1 MTSRSL
7 NFFSFIQSDLQRFLN
22 KKINYLHYGFI
33 FHPRFLPVL
42 FVRLARSLYLTPYLK
57 PLSYIFVW
65 LNVILFGIE
74 CSPKCEIGAG
84 LLLPHTHG
92 TVIGAFKLG
101 DNVTIFQG
109 VTLGAKA
116 LDYGFEKKLRPIL
129 GDRVV
134 VGAGAKVLGPILIGN
149 DVTIGANAVVLNSF
163 ANNTLVTG
171 IPAMSRAKK

>member
-1 MTSRSL
+1 MSSKSYH
-7 NFFSFIQSDLQRFLN
+7 FFLLIHADLERFLN
-22 KKINYLHYGFI
+22 KKINYLQYGFVL
-33 FHPRFLPVL
+33 HPRFVPVL
-42 FVRLARSLYLTPYLK
+42 FVRLARSFYIKSYLR

-109 VTLGAKA
+109 VTLGAKE
-116 LDYGFEKKLRPIL
+116 LDYGFEKKLRPII

-134 VGAGAKVLGPILIGN
+134 VGAGAKVLGPISIGN
-149 DVTIGANAVVLNSF
+149 NVTIGANAVVLKSF
-163 ANNTLVTG
+163 KDNLVVTG
-171 IPAMSRAKK
+171 VPAMIRVKR